1 MSSLTIVPLST
12 GILGPQGSQ
21 LIANL
26 GDGSPIRRGGDH
38 LGRDDR
44 GSDSEKSDDAAE
56 HGDSSVILVSRG
68 VRGFVVVVVLSEGLD
83 EVGMQKSSRGFVG
96 IDQKSVVVVVD

>member
-1 MSSLTIVPLST
+1 LM
-12 GILGPQGSQ
+12 
-21 LIANL
+21 
-26 GDGSPIRRGGDH
+26 
-38 LGRDDR
+38 
-44 GSDSEKSDDAAE
+44 
-56 HGDSSVILVSRG
+56 SRG